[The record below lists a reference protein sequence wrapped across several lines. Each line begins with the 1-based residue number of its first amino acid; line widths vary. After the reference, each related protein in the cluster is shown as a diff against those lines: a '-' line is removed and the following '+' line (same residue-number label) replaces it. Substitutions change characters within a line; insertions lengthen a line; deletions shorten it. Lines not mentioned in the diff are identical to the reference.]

1 MDIYNIN
8 DGKTYTLR
16 MIDPKTGADW
26 AVDWVGD
33 LAHTGIHYNEDAERY
48 EAQGPEIDWWIY
60 QMGAHQAAY
69 DQIAECRQAY
79 GTDAVDDVLSK
90 LEHCDFEQQPDQ
102 VLEALE
108 ARFGIVRP
116 IKLV

>member
-1 MDIYNIN
+1 MDIYNRD

-16 MIDPKTGADW
+16 MIDPKTGSNW

-33 LAHTGIHYNEDAERY
+33 LTHTGIHYNEDAERY
-48 EAQGPEIDWWIY
+48 EAEGPEVEWWIY

-79 GTDAVDDVLSK
+79 GPDAVDDVLSN
-90 LEHCDFEQQPDQ
+90 LEHCDFERQPDQ

-108 ARFGIVRP
+108 TRFGIVRP
-116 IKLV
+116 IKLF

>member
-1 MDIYNIN
+1 MDIYNLDN
-8 DGKTYTLR
+8 GKTYTLR
-16 MIDPKTGADW
+16 MIDRTTGNDW

-33 LAHTGIHYNEDAERY
+33 LTHTGIHYNEGAERY
-48 EAQGPEIDWWIY
+48 EARNNEIDWWIC

-79 GTDAVDDVLSK
+79 GADAVDDVLSK

-108 ARFGIVRP
+108 TRFGIVRP
-116 IKLV
+116 IKLF